1 MKNHNSGRSLWTA
14 KWLGWAV
21 VCSALVATVAGPV
34 LATAQELGDRS
45 EVERKKREREEAE
58 RAKAALVV
66 QETDEQREE
75 RERIERRETNVKLAK
90 QKFAQAAQAAAKR
103 QNDRGLELMHAA
115 WMLDP
120 TTLDYPVN
128 TAEFAK
134 ALQNTETEFRAL
146 AAIRILAKR
155 ILSNASA
162 DLPNRP
168 FVEESLTNAT
178 NRIDVVKSKVS
189 SGLLQLTVEPANCEL
204 FVEGAYVGVGSG
216 EIEAMTGQ
224 RKVETRCPG
233 YFDHEMFVN
242 VRSGDPTVA
251 KVKPNPV
258 PYFGNLVLQVSP
270 ADGVQVFLD
279 DMLTEL
285 RKAEKPTRDG
295 LITGKG
301 TKEEPYR
308 LAARKWV
315 IRFNKEGYD
324 RWHRRIE
331 IRRDQTTVVEARLE
345 SLAELDAAAAEKDKA
360 AADKDKAAP
369 PAAAAPPKG
378 KK

>member
-1 MKNHNSGRSLWTA
+1 
-14 KWLGWAV
+14 
-21 VCSALVATVAGPV
+21 
-34 LATAQELGDRS
+34 
-45 EVERKKREREEAE
+45 
-58 RAKAALVV
+58 
-66 QETDEQREE
+66 
-75 RERIERRETNVKLAK
+75 
-90 QKFAQAAQAAAKR
+90 
-103 QNDRGLELMHAA
+103 
-115 WMLDP
+115 
-120 TTLDYPVN
+120 
-128 TAEFAK
+128 
-134 ALQNTETEFRAL
+134 
-146 AAIRILAKR
+146 
-155 ILSNASA
+155 
-162 DLPNRP
+162 
-168 FVEESLTNAT
+168 
-178 NRIDVVKSKVS
+178 
-189 SGLLQLTVEPANCEL
+189 
-204 FVEGAYVGVGSG
+204 
-216 EIEAMTGQ
+216 
-224 RKVETRCPG
+224 
-233 YFDHEMFVN
+233 MFVN